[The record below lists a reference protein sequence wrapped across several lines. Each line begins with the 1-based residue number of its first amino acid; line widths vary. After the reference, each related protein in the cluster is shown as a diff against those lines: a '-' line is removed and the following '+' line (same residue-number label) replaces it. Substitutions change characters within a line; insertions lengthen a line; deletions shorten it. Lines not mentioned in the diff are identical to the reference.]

1 MSSLSLSLPSL
12 HTPMVAV
19 LHKVLPSLP
28 PTGRDVDVPLVY
40 REPFVLS
47 GYRPVGLPWR
57 CYVLSLFQL
66 HKDTVKVWCPL
77 LAAVTVAT
85 LFMFFMVLQ
94 GGGLLGVRLQTPEGM
109 GMSLDPSSLPLLLYV
124 LSVIFFLS
132 CSSASLLLHPCS
144 SSVRSS
150 LIILDSVGRGVHQA
164 GRALALSLYASDA
177 AWTESVVGQLYLPAA
192 SVLAFLSCTI
202 GCCVELYPH
211 RPNLIHLRLLQGGPV
226 LLAFLLD
233 ISPVARRLYACPWNS
248 HTAVLLHGLQVSLY
262 SHAGKRVLI
271 ITVNE
276 TTRVKMV
283 LFLLST
289 LFFSCPVPEC
299 LSPGAFD
306 ILGHSRQLFQV
317 LQTLSTVCQ
326 LEALLQDFS
335 WRRAGLVRRVGEEN
349 LLWPCGGFTVV
360 TLSCTLTA
368 LALRRCSVSR

>member
-28 PTGRDVDVPLVY
+28 LTGRDVDVPLVY

-94 GGGLLGVRLQTPEGM
+94 GGVGITLFWNFYT
-109 GMSLDPSSLPLLLYV
+109 
-124 LSVIFFLS
+124 I
-132 CSSASLLLHPCS
+132 SASLLLHPCS

-177 AWTESVVGQLYLPAA
+177 AWTESVLYLPAA

-233 ISPVARRLYACPWNS
+233 ISPVARLILLTLSNNVLTILYA
-248 HTAVLLHGLQVSLY
+248 ALQ
-262 SHAGKRVLI
+262 
-271 ITVNE
+271 
-276 TTRVKMV
+276 MV

-349 LLWPCGGFTVV
+349 LLWSCGGFTVV

-368 LALRRCSVSR
+368 LALRRCSVKQESNVNNMDPKCAF

>member
-28 PTGRDVDVPLVY
+28 LTGRDVDVPLVY

-77 LAAVTVAT
+77 LAAVT
-85 LFMFFMVLQ
+85 
-94 GGGLLGVRLQTPEGM
+94 GLLGVRLQTPEGM

-248 HTAVLLHGLQVSLY
+248 HTAVLLHGLQ
-262 SHAGKRVLI
+262 
-271 ITVNE
+271 
-276 TTRVKMV
+276 MV

-349 LLWPCGGFTVV
+349 LLWSCGGFTVV